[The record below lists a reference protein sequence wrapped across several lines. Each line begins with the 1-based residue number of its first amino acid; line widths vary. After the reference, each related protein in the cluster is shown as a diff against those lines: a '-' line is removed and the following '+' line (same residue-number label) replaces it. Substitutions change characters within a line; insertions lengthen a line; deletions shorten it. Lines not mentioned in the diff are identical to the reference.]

1 MRNLSEALYLVVVT
15 LWVGGLWAIG
25 YLTAPVLFASLG
37 DRQLAG
43 VVAGKLF
50 SLIGWI
56 GLGGAAYLMVFLF
69 SRWGAQAFKRAVFW
83 LVIVMAL
90 LTAASQ
96 FGIQPLM
103 AQLKADALPREVM
116 ESVLRD
122 RFAAW
127 HGVSSILYLVQS
139 VLGLWLVVWSS
150 RGLRFSPGGLRL
162 VLRGSAPVAG
172 RPFLLDRSSFF
183 RIFRAE
189 DDQQFADMLY
199 RRSVQFLVQICS

>member
-1 MRNLSEALYLVVVT
+1 MRRLSEALYLIAIT

-25 YLTAPVLFASLG
+25 YIAAPVLFASLG

-43 VVAGKLF
+43 MVAGKLF
-50 SLIGWI
+50 ALIGWI
-56 GLGGAAYLMVFLF
+56 GLGCAAYLIVFALIR
-69 SRWGAQAFKRAVFW
+69 SGAGFFRGTIFW
-83 LVIVMAL
+83 LVLLMGL

-127 HGVSSILYLVQS
+127 HGISSILYLVQS
-139 VLGLWLVVWSS
+139 LLGLWLVVWSG
-150 RGLRFSPGGLRL
+150 RGLK
-162 VLRGSAPVAG
+162 
-172 RPFLLDRSSFF
+172 
-183 RIFRAE
+183 
-189 DDQQFADMLY
+189 
-199 RRSVQFLVQICS
+199 

>member
-1 MRNLSEALYLVVVT
+1 MRRFSEALYLAAIT

-25 YLTAPVLFASLG
+25 YVAAPVLFASLG

-50 SLIGWI
+50 ALIGWI
-56 GLGGAAYLMVFLF
+56 GLGCAAYLLLF
-69 SRWGAQAFKRAVFW
+69 ALVRTGARFFRSAIFW
-83 LVIVMAL
+83 LVLLMGL

-127 HGVSSILYLVQS
+127 HGISSILYLVQS
-139 VLGLWLVVWSS
+139 LLGLCLVVWSA
-150 RGLRFSPGGLRL
+150 RGLK
-162 VLRGSAPVAG
+162 
-172 RPFLLDRSSFF
+172 
-183 RIFRAE
+183 
-189 DDQQFADMLY
+189 
-199 RRSVQFLVQICS
+199 

>member
-1 MRNLSEALYLVVVT
+1 MRRLAEALYFIAIT

-25 YLTAPVLFASLG
+25 YLAAPVLFASLG

-50 SLIGWI
+50 ALIGWV
-56 GLGGAAYLMVFLF
+56 GLGSAAYLLLFLVL
-69 SRWGAQAFKRAVFW
+69 RWGGRFSKSAVFW
-83 LVIVMAL
+83 LVLMMAL
-90 LTAASQ
+90 MTLASQ

-103 AQLKADALPREVM
+103 VQLKADALPREVM

-139 VLGLWLVVWSS
+139 LLGAWLVVWSS
-150 RGLRFSPGGLRL
+150 RGLK
-162 VLRGSAPVAG
+162 
-172 RPFLLDRSSFF
+172 
-183 RIFRAE
+183 
-189 DDQQFADMLY
+189 
-199 RRSVQFLVQICS
+199 

>member
-1 MRNLSEALYLVVVT
+1 MRKLSEALYLAVVT

-25 YLTAPVLFASLG
+25 YIVAPVLFASLG

-43 VVAGKLF
+43 LVAGRLF
-50 SLIGWI
+50 ALLGWI
-56 GLGGAAYLMVFLF
+56 GLGSAVYLLAFLVLRNGSQVF
-69 SRWGAQAFKRAVFW
+69 GRAVFW
-83 LVIVMAL
+83 LVMVMAA

-127 HGVSSILYLVQS
+127 HGISSILYLVQS
-139 VLGLWLVVWSS
+139 LLGLWLVVWSS
-150 RGLRFSPGGLRL
+150 RGLK
-162 VLRGSAPVAG
+162 
-172 RPFLLDRSSFF
+172 
-183 RIFRAE
+183 
-189 DDQQFADMLY
+189 
-199 RRSVQFLVQICS
+199 